1 MKLSMIAAVG
11 QNNELGYRNR
21 LIWHLPKDLEFF
33 KQMTL
38 NKKIVMGRY
47 TFFSLPTILPDR
59 EHIII
64 STNNILNDNIKVYHS
79 IEDFI
84 KEYEQTDEEIFI
96 IGGASIYK
104 EFIKL
109 CDNIYLTEIQKEAVN
124 ADTYF
129 PEFDK
134 DDYTKEI
141 LDNAVEKGIEYKHV
155 LYKRRKYER

>member
-1 MKLSMIAAVG
+1 MELSMIAAVG

-141 LDNAVEKGIEYKHV
+141 LDNAVEKDIEYKHV
-155 LYKRRKYER
+155 LYKRRKNER

>member
-33 KQMTL
+33 KKMTL

>member
-33 KQMTL
+33 KKMTL

-96 IGGASIYK
+96 IGGASIYR

>member
-33 KQMTL
+33 KKMTL

-104 EFIKL
+104 QFIKL

-124 ADTYF
+124 ADTYL

-134 DDYTKEI
+134 DDCTKEI